1 MRIRHD
7 ATLYMT
13 PACGNWP
20 AAGHMPAMTSH
31 PHITQTHTTPTQRH
45 SRAVAQKLSSS
56 RRMPRSLIS
65 SALSHPPLP
74 TPPPCHQET
83 PDWLSLEQSPPPVCC
98 RGNCSTRTS
107 SSHRVSRPPVL
118 CSNMTP
124 VLCGW
129 VCSQRVR
136 WSRRISSHRVSR
148 PCCSNMTPVLCGW
161 VCSQRVRECRGTQR
175 GCW

>member
-13 PACGNWP
+13 PACGNWT
-20 AAGHMPAMTSH
+20 AAGHMPAMTRHPVH

-107 SSHRVSRPPVL
+107 SSHRSQDHQSSAPTGLQSCVCVGVCVCVYNVFVSAGARSVGVGACECVRVAL
-118 CSNMTP
+118 C
-124 VLCGW
+124 
-129 VCSQRVR
+129 
-136 WSRRISSHRVSR
+136 
-148 PCCSNMTPVLCGW
+148 
-161 VCSQRVRECRGTQR
+161 
-175 GCW
+175 